1 MKPERRLLKIF
12 TIFLLIIGLF
22 GLTACSLFST
32 LSSTLNNVIHPATPT
47 PVDPAIVVAA
57 IPDDEIIAGIQQAL
71 DDYIRA
77 YNTGDQ
83 ELLVSMIDPGNLPF
97 KRLVTSRFSEYQSS
111 IYAGNYTFDDFTI
124 ASIQRMPLGFV
135 QAHLVTNDY
144 AAYDWLFSLVDGK
157 WLLSEP
163 TKAQFGEP
171 VKKETEH
178 FVFVLYPWN
187 ESINDQIVEL
197 MEEAAT
203 TVKDVLGQLPSEKAQ
218 VEVLPGYSADPYA
231 DPNSLAYYQTGGPNE
246 PDKIVI
252 FCPNSFSFG
261 WYEEETGWQ
270 PELESTLVH
279 EYTHMAHQR
288 AFDKAGR
295 LLDWFS
301 EGLAEFVSGSTRYL
315 EIGNAIDPDR
325 LIPLVDNTVTIN
337 QQDLGHIYLLE
348 NNVSLAYA
356 EAESLIMFIY
366 EKYGGIDGVWKF
378 ARAYDEFQNYD
389 EALGSAFGIDF
400 NTFDQQ
406 WRDWLKNDLL
416 MR

>member
-1 MKPERRLLKIF
+1 MKSERRFFKLITTLL
-12 TIFLLIIGLF
+12 LLVGLF

-32 LSSTLNNVIHPATPT
+32 LSSTISNVIHPATPT
-47 PVDPAIVVAA
+47 PIDPAVMVAA
-57 IPDDEIIAGIQQAL
+57 IPDNEIIAGIQQSL

-77 YNTGDQ
+77 YNTNDQ
-83 ELLVSMIDPGNLPF
+83 ELLVSMVDPGNLPF
-97 KRLVTSRFSEYQSS
+97 KRLVTSRFTEYQAS
-111 IYAGNYTFDDFTI
+111 IYAGNYTFDNFTI

-135 QAHLVTNDY
+135 QVHLVTNGY
-144 AAYDWLFSLVDGK
+144 AAYDWLFRLVDGR

-163 TKAQFGEP
+163 TKSQFGEP
-171 VKKETEH
+171 EKKETEH
-178 FVFVLYPWN
+178 FVFLLYPWN
-187 ESINDQIVEL
+187 ESINEQIVNL
-197 MEEAAT
+197 MEEAADK
-203 TVKDVLGQLPSEKAQ
+203 VKDVLGLLPLEKAQ

-231 DPNSLAYYQTGGPNE
+231 DPNSLAYYQTGNTNE

-288 AFDKAGR
+288 AFDKAGK

-315 EIGNAIDPDR
+315 EIRDALDPDQ
-325 LIPLVDNTVTIN
+325 LIPLVDNTVSIN

-348 NNVSLAYA
+348 SNVSLAYA
-356 EAESLIMFIY
+356 EAESLIMFIH

-378 ARAYDEFQNYD
+378 ARAYDKFQNYD
-389 EALGSAFGIDF
+389 QALNFAFGIDF
-400 NTFDQQ
+400 DTFNQQ

-416 MR
+416 VR